1 MMTIDLSHWTPPAL
15 PERKVLEGQWCRLEP
30 LSAER
35 HTHDIWQHMAGQDDL
50 WSYLF
55 QASPQTER
63 EYHDILLANER
74 RTDIV
79 PFAIID
85 KADGLAKG
93 HLMIMEIRPVHG
105 VFEVGSITYS
115 PAMQRTRMAT
125 EAIYLVGEYGFSQGY
140 RRYEWKCNNLNE
152 PSKRA
157 ALRFGYTYEG
167 LFRQH
172 MVVKGLNRDTA
183 WYSITDQEWPA
194 RKARFQT
201 WLQPDNFD
209 ADGKQKSGLGDLAA
223 T

>member
-1 MMTIDLSHWTPPAL
+1 MSADLSHWKPPAF

-35 HTHDIWQHMAGQDDL
+35 HTQDIWQHMAGHDDL
-50 WSYLF
+50 WAYMF
-55 QASPQTER
+55 PPAPQTEHD
-63 EYHDILLANER
+63 YHDLLASTAS

-79 PFAIID
+79 PFAIVD

-93 HLMIMEIRPVHG
+93 HLMIMEIRPEHG
-105 VFEVGSITYS
+105 VFEVGSITYA

-157 ALRFGYTYEG
+157 AIRFGYIYEG
-167 LFRQH
+167 LFRHH

-183 WYSITDQEWPA
+183 WYSMTDIEWPA
-194 RKARFQT
+194 RRARFQA
-201 WLQPDNFD
+201 WLAPGNFNEN
-209 ADGKQKSGLGDLAA
+209 GMQKVGLGSAD
-223 T
+223 